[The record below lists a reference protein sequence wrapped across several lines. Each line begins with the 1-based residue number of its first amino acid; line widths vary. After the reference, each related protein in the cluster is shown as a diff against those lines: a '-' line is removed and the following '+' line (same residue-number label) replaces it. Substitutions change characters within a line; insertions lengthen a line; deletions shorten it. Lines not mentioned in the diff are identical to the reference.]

1 MFTACGLSVGR
12 RPREDRR
19 LRLLLVEDDVEAAEA
34 VREGLVAEGHE
45 VHVESSG
52 ERGLSRIR
60 TEPFDVLIVDRMLPG
75 VDGIAVVEQARLA
88 GCSSPVLMLTALG
101 SIGDRVDGLRAGA
114 DDYLVKPFALAE
126 LVARIEALGRR
137 ATASAETAT
146 HGFIHLDRLRRE
158 AWRDGR
164 RVVLQPREFELLE
177 QLVSHGGR
185 VVSRMMLLER
195 VWHFNFDPQT
205 NLVDTHMSRL
215 RQKLNAGF
223 DLDAI
228 QTVRGVGYRLRD
240 DA

>member
-1 MFTACGLSVGR
+1 M
-12 RPREDRR
+12 
-19 LRLLLVEDDVEAAEA
+19 RLLLIEDDGEAAEA
-34 VREGLVAEGHE
+34 VKEGLVSEGHE

-60 TEPFDVLIVDRMLPG
+60 TEPFDVLIVDRMLPDL
-75 VDGIAVVEQARLA
+75 DGIAVVEQARLA

-114 DDYLVKPFALAE
+114 DDYLVKPFALPE

-146 HGFIHLDRLRRE
+146 HGSIHLDRLRRE
-158 AWRDGR
+158 AWRNGR

-223 DLDAI
+223 DIDAI